1 MTTLNK
7 TDSRLIALREVDSG
21 KIGYDPQSGTY
32 TDPDGSV
39 SGARRR
45 TFAELRAAGV
55 IEGGAPVALTVE
67 GRTLIGDWELT
78 SPRSNG

>member
-7 TDSRLIALREVDSG
+7 TDSRLIALREVNSG
-21 KIGYDPQSGTY
+21 VISYDPRSGTY
-32 TDPDGSV
+32 SDADGYSV

-55 IEGGAPVALTVE
+55 IAGGTPVELTDS
-67 GRTLIGDWELT
+67 GRTLIDDW
-78 SPRSNG
+78 S